1 MPGVTS
7 ETTSAEY
14 NAAQELE
21 NLARV
26 FAKLDKK
33 GDGKV
38 TRHTPKQAS
47 LGGPNVPLLP
57 QALDQALRATVT
69 GGL

>member
-21 NLARV
+21 SLARV

-38 TRHTPKQAS
+38 TCRVPKRAS
-47 LGGPNVPLLP
+47 LGGPNAPPPL
-57 QALDQALRATVT
+57 QALAQALRATRAD
-69 GGL
+69 